1 MCRRCAYFSRFPA
14 RARRE
19 LGLGIDHATV
29 YFGNRL
35 ELASLKSTNSCFSVH
50 RVALLRVP
58 SIKVTDPAA
67 KVFSEL
73 PSAVTPSGGQG
84 AASLVADA
92 HINLN
97 LCLGSDANNMR
108 GES

>member
-1 MCRRCAYFSRFPA
+1 MKGVGWATAWTFCQPCRAQYCRSDASCESVVCLSVETRVLHGRSRAP
-14 RARRE
+14 
-19 LGLGIDHATV
+19 T
-29 YFGNRL
+29 
-35 ELASLKSTNSCFSVH
+35 
-50 RVALLRVP
+50 LLRVP

-108 GES
+108 GEP

>member
-1 MCRRCAYFSRFPA
+1 MCRRYAYFSRFPA
-14 RARRE
+14 RARGE
-19 LGLGIDHATV
+19 FGLGIDHATV

-35 ELASLKSTNSCFSVH
+35 ELASLKSAHLASAWR

-58 SIKVTDPAA
+58 SIKVTGPAA
-67 KVFSEL
+67 KVFSKL
-73 PSAVTPSGGQG
+73 PSAVTSSGGPG

-97 LCLGSDANNMR
+97 LCLGTDANNMR
-108 GES
+108 GEP

>member
-1 MCRRCAYFSRFPA
+1 MCRRYVYFSRFPA
-14 RARRE
+14 ARE
-19 LGLGIDHATV
+19 ESSGSGSTMQPFTSVIDWSWPLS
-29 YFGNRL
+29 NRPI
-35 ELASLKSTNSCFSVH
+35 LASAWR

-73 PSAVTPSGGQG
+73 PSAVTSSGGVQP
-84 AASLVADA
+84 SLVADA

-97 LCLGSDANNMR
+97 LCLGTDANNMR
-108 GES
+108 GEP